1 MSRILNLFNVTRRSG
16 EEIDA
21 LLPIS
26 ENKVTVNLYNLL
38 KELENKSAFPKQR
51 SIEKS
56 ILKYKTIKNRSIY
69 GADIACG
76 DFTSDGGKS
85 WEQYRKYGKDFLYH
99 IWCVEFRIGK
109 TLVGEYYPSDDECV
123 IYELPIDELRA
134 FARICNRFRHA

>member
-16 EEIDA
+16 EEIDT
-21 LLPIS
+21 LLPVS

-38 KELENKSAFPKQR
+38 KELENKSAFPKQH
-51 SIEKS
+51 SIDKS

-69 GADIACG
+69 GADIASG
-76 DFTSDGGKS
+76 DFTSDEGKS
-85 WEQYRKYGKDFLYH
+85 WEQYCKYGKDFLYH
-99 IWCVEFRIGK
+99 IWCVEFHIGK
-109 TLVGEYYPSDDECV
+109 KLVGEYYPSDDECV